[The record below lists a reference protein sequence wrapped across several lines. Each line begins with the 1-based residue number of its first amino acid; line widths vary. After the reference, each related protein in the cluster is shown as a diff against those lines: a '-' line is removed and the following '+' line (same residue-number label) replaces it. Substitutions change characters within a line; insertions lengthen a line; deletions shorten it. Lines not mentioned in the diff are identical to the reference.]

1 MEPKKLRKD
10 LKLTRRLLISLT
22 SPGRKLSVFLNG
34 VKRAIFLVRVEGE
47 SAWPELVSGKTYF
60 AASFLKPKIGDFIVF
75 KNPKDQKE
83 ILVKKI
89 RSIRKN
95 SYFAEGTLPWAKSSR
110 DFGQVSKGLIL
121 GKILFA

>member
-1 MEPKKLRKD
+1 MKLKKLRKD
-10 LKLTRRLLISLT
+10 LRLIKKLPINFIKYL
-22 SPGRKLSVFLNG
+22 VFT
-34 VKRAIFLVRVEGE
+34 VRIEGE
-47 SAWPELVSGKTYF
+47 SAWPELVSGKTYL
-60 AASFLKPKIGDFIVF
+60 AANFLKPKIGDFLVF

-89 RSIRKN
+89 KSIRKN